1 MDMDFTIELDETAE
15 RDNNF
20 EDLDISTSDLST
32 RVEPLHSS
40 ADHTNGASTE
50 DTKMDFQLLSTDE
63 SDSLGLSGFAS
74 NSIDDSR
81 SEVAEGYIWSQGL
94 RRIVTSA
101 SKLFPAID
109 IFDSD
114 GLESSQSSTVGNQ
127 NAAANEH
134 GHGEEHDCLSRNAPL
149 SVPGGFQEEG
159 DVQNQE
165 HFVASMILDDNSP
178 IIGDEYLAASETPN
192 MAPPRF
198 THEEANLS
206 ALGEAIDDCFK
217 DGFEL
222 DLTIS
227 QLLSLFTYLQGPS
240 SEPEELC
247 EGFSTYWEMKE
258 IATRARNYI
267 EKQRRSA
274 AVLLYKRV
282 IINAWVI
289 LRGVLYTDFMRVLE
303 EMLPL
308 SRVVKRQCYLEH
320 ELAVLQLVIAGYFK
334 LQVSAE
340 HPSLWAS
347 GGIIGVVKR
356 LRGIHNATSSF
367 LGEDLNQKL
376 RSLTQNLDYFPDSCF
391 YREQQDEL
399 LFQALDLANCYSLR
413 GEFEIAGELFQL
425 RNIPSRGCV
434 MPALET
440 NHRRTRAEEWFE
452 QHQQR
457 CHGWQSVS
465 SRPRVQPGDVIIE
478 APPST
483 KSGDAFLASEHQE
496 WLDVQIVRLYQSLF
510 KDCKQER
517 VLTAPGRS
525 EENEEVGFIN
535 LYTSTESEVINPNT
549 STESGFTMGSTRS
562 YRFGVSMSDSDV
574 PGIDLSKYM
583 AH

>member
-1 MDMDFTIELDETAE
+1 MD
-15 RDNNF
+15 
-20 EDLDISTSDLST
+20 S
-32 RVEPLHSS
+32 
-40 ADHTNGASTE
+40 
-50 DTKMDFQLLSTDE
+50 QLLSTDE

-74 NSIDDSR
+74 KSIDDGR
-81 SEVAEGYIWSQGL
+81 SEVAEGYIWSQDL

-109 IFDSD
+109 SFDSD
-114 GLESSQSSTVGNQ
+114 GLESSQSSIVGNQ

-134 GHGEEHDCLSRNAPL
+134 GHGEEHDCLSRKAPL

-165 HFVASMILDDNSP
+165 HSVASMILDDNSP

-192 MAPPRF
+192 MAPARF

-206 ALGEAIDDCFK
+206 ALGEAIDECFK

-240 SEPEELC
+240 SEPEELS
-247 EGFSTYWEMKE
+247 EGFLTYFEIKE
-258 IATRARNYI
+258 IATLARNYI
-267 EKQRRSA
+267 EKQQRSA

-282 IINAWVI
+282 IINAWVV
-289 LRGVLYTDFMRVLE
+289 LRGVIYTDFMRVLE
-303 EMLPL
+303 EMLPF

-334 LQVSAE
+334 LQLSAE
-340 HPSLWAS
+340 RPSSRAS
-347 GGIIGVVKR
+347 GGISGVVQR

-376 RSLTQNLDYFPDSCF
+376 RSLTQTVNGHLLDNHFNLDRHFCDL
-391 YREQQDEL
+391 L
-399 LFQALDLANCYSLR
+399 LFNALDLANCYSLR
-413 GEFEIAGELFQL
+413 GEFKIAGELFQL
-425 RNIPSRGCV
+425 RSIPSSGFV
-434 MPALET
+434 MPAFVT
-440 NHRRTRAEEWFE
+440 NHRRTRVEEWFK

-457 CHGWQSVS
+457 CHRWQSVL
-465 SRPRVQPGDVIIE
+465 SRPRVQPWDVITE
-478 APPST
+478 PPLNT
-483 KSGDAFLASEHQE
+483 KSGDALLESEYRE
-496 WLDVQIVRLYQSLF
+496 GLDVQIERLCQSLF
-510 KDCKQER
+510 KDCKQRR
-517 VLTAPGRS
+517 VLKAPDRPA
-525 EENEEVGFIN
+525 ENKEEVGFIN
-535 LYTSTESEVINPNT
+535 LYTSTESEVINPDT